1 MRHNYALII
10 PALNEA
16 ESIGILLGSVSREL
30 FSQIIVVDNGSR
42 DRTAEVAARAG
53 AEVVTEHRRGYGQA
67 CLSGLRQ
74 VHPAVSAIAFM
85 DADLSDN
92 PEDMER
98 LVSHFEGDQWDLV
111 LGSRVLGIPEPD
123 SLSAMQ
129 RLGNWLS
136 TRLIELLWH
145 VQFTD
150 LGPMR
155 IVRRDSLARLNM
167 RDRTF
172 GWTVEMQ
179 ARVAQLRLRVCE
191 LPVSYRRRLHGRSK
205 VSGTIWGSLRA
216 GIRILWTI
224 FRCCLLPLRASP
236 LEN

>member
-10 PALNEA
+10 PALDEA
-16 ESIGILLGSVSREL
+16 ESIGTLLGKVTRES

-42 DRTAEVAARAG
+42 DQTAKVAAAAG
-53 AEVVTEHRRGYGQA
+53 ATVVTEPRRGYGQA

-74 VHPAVSAIAFM
+74 IHPAITAIAFM

-92 PEDMER
+92 PEDLER
-98 LVSHFEGDQWDLV
+98 LVSHFEEDQWDLV
-111 LGSRVLGIPEPD
+111 LGSRVLGNPEPG
-123 SLSAMQ
+123 SLTVLQ
-129 RLGNWLS
+129 LFGNWLS
-136 TRLIELLWH
+136 TRLIDLLWH
-145 VQFTD
+145 VRFTD

-167 RDRTF
+167 RDHTF

-179 ARVAQLRLRVCE
+179 ARAAQLGLRVSE
-191 LPVSYRRRLHGRSK
+191 LPVRYRRRLHGRSK

-216 GIRILWTI
+216 GVRILWTI
-224 FRCCLLPLRASP
+224 LRCCLLPLRAPS